1 MAHAVWNDPTD
12 FAAAIER
19 LCDPQGSL
27 APNPVWLAGITQ
39 TGSAL
44 GCPAATVGA
53 YISGWRRLYT
63 AILLLDHLQDDDP
76 IDDWLAEMTPPLR
89 YHLAFSVYAA
99 AQQALNVLTTAISP
113 TRFVRLHGFWTKT
126 VSHLAL
132 GQYCDLTGTVT
143 PMNGTADQTLD
154 AYEAIAAQKTGSVF
168 ALAFGGSAMLATDDP
183 AQIDAA
189 GAAGLL
195 FGLLLQYQDDL
206 LDAPNQTTQPQTLTF
221 VRALAAGYGVDPTAA
236 LPATAAW
243 AFVYAHYLRG
253 LESILAPLPEAAQ
266 DAITTSF
273 HKTFGAPPK
282 QLLASY
288 GLQSKDVAEP

>member
-12 FAAAIER
+12 FGAAIDR

-27 APNPVWLAGITQ
+27 APHPAWLAGIKQ

-44 GCPAATVGA
+44 GCPAAAVGA

-76 IDDWLAEMTPPLR
+76 IDDWLAELPTPLR

-99 AQQALNVLTTAISP
+99 AQQALSVLATYTSP
-113 TRFVRLHGFWTKT
+113 TRFVRLYGFWTKT

-143 PMNGTADQTLD
+143 PSNGTADQTLD

-168 ALAFGGSAMLATDDP
+168 ALAFGGSAMLATDDL

-206 LDAPNQTTQPQTLTF
+206 LDAPRQATQRQTPTF
-221 VRALAAGYGVDPTAA
+221 VRALAAVHGVDPAAA

-243 AFVYAHYLRG
+243 ALVYTHYLRG
-253 LESILAPLPEAAQ
+253 LEPILAPLPESAR

-273 HKTFGAPPK
+273 YTTFGASK
-282 QLLASY
+282 QSLGSY
-288 GLQSKDVAEP
+288 WQQAEDVAGP